1 MKVSAHSKGIRV
13 SAQKCRLV
21 ADLIRGL
28 AVSNALNVLEFNQKK
43 SAGILKKTL
52 ESAIANAEHNE
63 GADIDA
69 LKVKEIFIDK
79 GPSLKRFT
87 ARAKG
92 RGSKIEKQ
100 TCHIN
105 IVVGY

>member
-52 ESAIANAEHNE
+52 ESAIDNSEHN
-63 GADIDA
+63 
-69 LKVKEIFIDK
+69 
-79 GPSLKRFT
+79 
-87 ARAKG
+87 
-92 RGSKIEKQ
+92 
-100 TCHIN
+100 
-105 IVVGY
+105 